1 MQALNNY
8 ETEIKKAFKK
18 MKKDLEQH
26 KGIFDRL
33 EADLEAVKGFEQP
46 EYAEALRNMRE
57 LDSEL
62 YKAIRDYYE
71 QEHFETNGDAMNK
84 HCQGVM
90 AAVTAIYNIGF
101 NHGFKQGAEYAGKDA
116 KQ

>member
-1 MQALNNY
+1 MQALLNY
-8 ETEIKKAFKK
+8 ETEIKKAFAK
-18 MKKDLEQH
+18 MEKDMDRH
-26 KGIFDRL
+26 KAVFDRL

-46 EYAEALRNMRE
+46 DYTEALRNMRE

-71 QEHFETNGDAMNK
+71 QEHFETNGDAINK